1 MITCIIVDDDKF
13 SVDALKKYA
22 NQIPFLDVKLAT
34 TSAIEALQIVSNQP
48 IDLLFSDVFM
58 PELNGMDLIKAVKGK
73 CKCVLI
79 TAYSDYAV
87 EGFSEGIT
95 HYLTKPVSFLKF
107 LEAAQRV
114 EALINLEKK
123 AFEITPVKPEKE
135 QKYIFVKTGQKGFKV
150 KVNFED
156 ILFIEGMK
164 NYIGINTKGGERIM
178 TLMNLKDFEEA
189 LPKDNF
195 LRVHKSY
202 LIATN
207 SITAVEGNNAILG
220 NLTVPIGITFK
231 GAVQDILDKKQ
242 GCENLKNNLKHHD
255 REVT

>member
-1 MITCIIVDDDKF
+1 MITCIIVDDDQF
-13 SVDALKKYA
+13 SVNALKKYA
-22 NQIPFLDVKLAT
+22 SQIPFLDVKLAT
-34 TSAIEALQIVSNQP
+34 TSAIEALQMISNQP

-87 EGFSEGIT
+87 EGFSEGIV
-95 HYLTKPVSFLKF
+95 HYLTKPVPFPKF

-114 EALINLEKK
+114 ETLINLEKK
-123 AFEITPVKPEKE
+123 AFEIIPVKAEKE
-135 QKYIFVKTGQKGFKV
+135 QRYIFVKTGHKGVKV
-150 KVNFED
+150 KINFED

-164 NYIGINTKGGERIM
+164 NYVGINTKDGKRIM
-178 TLMNLKDFEEA
+178 TLMNMKDFEEA
-189 LPKDNF
+189 LPKDDF

-207 SITAVEGNNAILG
+207 SITAVEGNNATLG
-220 NLTVPIGITFK
+220 SLTVPIGITYK
-231 GAVQDILDKKQ
+231 
-242 GCENLKNNLKHHD
+242 ET
-255 REVT
+255 VTKLFIEKVA

>member
-1 MITCIIVDDDKF
+1 MITCIIVDDDQF

-22 NQIPFLDVKLAT
+22 AQIPFLDVKLAT
-34 TSAIEALQIVSNQP
+34 ISAIEAFQMISNQP

-87 EGFSEGIT
+87 EGFSEGIV
-95 HYLTKPVSFLKF
+95 HYLTKPVPFPKF

-123 AFEITPVKPEKE
+123 VIEVTPTKSEKE
-135 QKYIFVKTGQKGFKV
+135 QKYIFIKTGQKGLRV

-164 NYIGINTKGGERIM
+164 NYIGINTKGGEKIM
-178 TLMNLKDFEEA
+178 TLMNMKDFEET
-189 LPKDNF
+189 LPKDDF
-195 LRVHKSY
+195 MRVHKSY
-202 LIATN
+202 LIATD
-207 SITAVEGNNAILG
+207 SITAIEGNNAILG
-220 NLTVPIGITFK
+220 NLTVPIGITYK
-231 GAVQDILDKKQ
+231 DSVQDIFDK
-242 GCENLKNNLKHHD
+242 
-255 REVT
+255 REGS

>member
-1 MITCIIVDDDKF
+1 MITCIIVDDDQF
-13 SVDALKKYA
+13 SVNALKKYA
-22 NQIPFLDVKLAT
+22 SQIPFLDVKLAT
-34 TSAIEALQIVSNQP
+34 TSAIEALQMISNQP

-87 EGFSEGIT
+87 EGFSEGIV
-95 HYLTKPVSFLKF
+95 HYLTKPVPFPKF

-123 AFEITPVKPEKE
+123 ALKIIPEKLEKE
-135 QKYIFVKTGQKGFKV
+135 QKYIFVKTGQKGLKV

-164 NYIGINTKGGERIM
+164 NYVGINTKDGEKIL
-178 TLMNLKDFEEA
+178 TLMNMKDFEEA
-189 LPKDNF
+189 LPKDDF

-202 LIATN
+202 LIAID
-207 SITAVEGNNAILG
+207 SITAIEGNNAVLG
-220 NLTVPIGITFK
+220 NLTVPIGITYK
-231 GAVQDILDKKQ
+231 DTVQNIFNKIEIKL
-242 GCENLKNNLKHHD
+242 
-255 REVT
+255 V